1 MKRIFILL
9 SLFTVYLSLSLSASA
24 DEVIR
29 LQTADGTGSEYSV
42 AELLRVELNGD
53 YIRFIAQDGTPAAE
67 VYKYDYAKLTV
78 EDKPSTAVAESRAES
93 QELTARK
100 VIMNGQVYILFGDK
114 LYNITGNK
122 IQ

>member
-9 SLFTVYLSLSLSASA
+9 SLFTVYLSLSLSARA

-29 LQTADGTGSEYSV
+29 LQTADGTGSEYSI

-53 YIRFIAQDGTPAAE
+53 YIRFIAQDGTPVAE
-67 VYKYDYAKLTV
+67 VYKYDYVKLTIA
-78 EDKPSTAVAESRAES
+78 DKEPTAVEQPTANG
-93 QELTARK
+93 QQPMARK

-114 LYNITGNK
+114 AYLISGTPVR
-122 IQ
+122 